1 MNLAVIVLEVGM
13 DGLPRYVMM
22 NAVSRNIADLTR
34 DDYLGKTALEIY
46 GGAMGERALAKQ
58 LEVVHAR
65 KEITYEITM
74 PKVQRTFHLRTTMKP
89 IFGAD
94 GRLTHLIGS
103 SMDVTS
109 ERELDTALELA
120 KIAKEK
126 AEEAGRIKER
136 FLANMSHEIRTPMNG
151 ILGMS
156 ELLLESEL
164 DEQQVVFANTIHNS
178 ADALLEIINDI
189 LDFSTIQAQRVS
201 LRDEPFS
208 LNGMVREIGDLL
220 WARAAYK
227 GIDLR
232 IDYPETEPQNFVGDV
247 KKLRQVLLNL
257 VGNAIKFTEEGHITL
272 GVHFDPNNQNYPLCI
287 TVSDT
292 GIGIEDSRKDTI
304 FSAFEQVDST
314 ATREVEGTGLGL
326 AITQALVELM
336 GGAVRVDSALGDGTT
351 FSVLLNLPIS
361 EQAVGSSAP
370 ENAITSDNSL
380 GSLTEP
386 QQSVDAE
393 FGEASGI
400 LDGLKILVAEDNK
413 TNQLVVKKMLKL
425 TGANLHFVSNGLQ
438 AFEAYKSGEW
448 DLILMDLSMPVLGGL
463 EATRMIRNYEKE
475 TQYPECRIIAL
486 TANAQPS
493 DAEACLSA
501 GMNSFMTKPFRKAE
515 LLAQV
520 QA

>member
-247 KKLRQVLLNL
+247 NKLRQVLLNL

-292 GIGIEDSRKDTI
+292 GIGIDDSRKDTI
-304 FSAFEQVDST
+304 FSAFEQVNST

-336 GGAVRVDSALGDGTT
+336 GGRC
-351 FSVLLNLPIS
+351 
-361 EQAVGSSAP
+361 
-370 ENAITSDNSL
+370 
-380 GSLTEP
+380 
-386 QQSVDAE
+386 
-393 FGEASGI
+393 
-400 LDGLKILVAEDNK
+400 
-413 TNQLVVKKMLKL
+413 
-425 TGANLHFVSNGLQ
+425 VS
-438 AFEAYKSGEW
+438 
-448 DLILMDLSMPVLGGL
+448 IPH
-463 EATRMIRNYEKE
+463 
-475 TQYPECRIIAL
+475 
-486 TANAQPS
+486 
-493 DAEACLSA
+493 
-501 GMNSFMTKPFRKAE
+501 
-515 LLAQV
+515 
-520 QA
+520 